1 MLSENTQLR
10 CIDDPLDEGFRIV
23 GTDSRAGRAAW
34 MRAWARCARGDVFS
48 HPAYLLDRSESEST
62 PLAAIFDDA
71 GSQVLFAFQL
81 RRITHNACGEP
92 VDFVC
97 YDIATPLLYGGPL
110 LDAGPGADRETVLA
124 RFWQRLR
131 RWALAEG
138 VVTEIHRIN
147 PVAAATE
154 GYPGA
159 LTEQA
164 PHIVKNLDG
173 RSDAELFAD
182 SSKGFRRNVRRA
194 EAAGLE
200 IIIDDTGLRLD
211 DFLRLHRE
219 TMERNRAGSGF
230 YCEREFFEMLHD
242 SFPGQVSYLY
252 ALDDD
257 RPVSVEMIVFC
268 GRIAYALLGASDF
281 RGLATGAN
289 SLLSLWA
296 FGYAR
301 DRGASDYV
309 LTGGVTNTE
318 DDSLLR
324 YKLSMAKSGRR
335 SYRTA
340 GQVIDEARYAQLSQG
355 HLDERFFPAYRAP
368 ESDCTA
374 TCRNRRAEVTA

>member
-1 MLSENTQLR
+1 MLSENTHPR
-10 CIDDPLDEGFRIV
+10 HIDDPLDVGLRIV
-23 GTDSRAGRAAW
+23 GTDSPAGRAAW
-34 MRAWARCARGDVFS
+34 MRAWSRCAHGDVFS
-48 HPAYLLDRSESEST
+48 HPAYLLDRSKSEST

-81 RRITHNACGEP
+81 RQITHNACGEP

-110 LDAGPGADRETVLA
+110 LAPAPGADRENVLA

-147 PVAAATE
+147 PVAEATE
-154 GYPGA
+154 GYPGT

-164 PHIVKNLDG
+164 PHIVKDLDG
-173 RSDAELFAD
+173 HSDAELFAD
-182 SSKGFRRNVRRA
+182 SSKRFRRNVRRA
-194 EAAGLE
+194 ETAGLE
-200 IIIDDTGLRLD
+200 IVVDDTGLHLD
-211 DFLRLHRE
+211 AFLRLHRE
-219 TMERNRAGSGF
+219 TLERNRAASEF

-242 SFPGQVSYLY
+242 SFPGQISYLY
-252 ALDDD
+252 ALDEG

-268 GRIAYALLGASDF
+268 GRIAYSLLGASDP

-289 SLLSLWA
+289 SLLSLRA

-301 DRGASDYV
+301 DRGAVDYV

-318 DDSLLR
+318 EDSLLQ

-355 HLDERFFPAYRAP
+355 HLGESFFPAYRAP
-368 ESDCTA
+368 ESECTS
-374 TCRNRRAEVTA
+374 TCHDHRAEVTA